1 MRPAA
6 TPVVDLPRSG
16 RADLVAGFEVA
27 GWGTALPERAV
38 DNDWFAQRL
47 ETSDEWIRART
58 GIRERRVGAPHE
70 TTGFLA
76 TAAAQQ
82 ALARA
87 GIAPSQLDVIVVAT
101 STPEQPVP
109 STAAG
114 VATQLGTSAG
124 SFDVNAACAGFVYG
138 LVVTS
143 GLLTAGA
150 ARTALLVG
158 SDTMTRFADPDDR
171 STAVLF
177 GDGAGALVLTAPA
190 TAPPAATTAPSA
202 SPQGGVDATVGLP
215 GGLLASDLI
224 DDPEASQ
231 LLVIPAGGSARPPS
245 FETVEGRQHYLQ
257 MDGREVFRRAVRSVA
272 DSIVRTLDRA
282 GCTPDDVE
290 LFVPHQANARII
302 DAVLDRVGIDAKR
315 TLQTVERHG
324 NTSSASVPLA
334 LAEAV
339 EDGRLHDG
347 TLVLTSGFG
356 AGLTVGTALLRWS
369 PSKTVQS
376 EGHT

>member
-6 TPVVDLPRSG
+6 ATTVVDLTPGG
-16 RADLVAGFEVA
+16 RGPLVAGFEVA
-27 GWGTALPERAV
+27 GLGTALPERAV

-70 TTGFLA
+70 TTGYLA
-76 TAAAQQ
+76 VAAARQ
-82 ALARA
+82 ALERA
-87 GIAPSQLDVIVVAT
+87 GIAPAQLDVVVVAT

-114 VATQLGTSAG
+114 IAAALGTSAG
-124 SFDVNAACAGFVYG
+124 AFDLNAACAGFVYG

-143 GLLTAGA
+143 GLLATGT
-150 ARTALLVG
+150 ARTALLIG
-158 SDTMTRFADPDDR
+158 SDTMTRFSDPEDR
-171 STAVLF
+171 GTAVLF
-177 GDGAGALVLTAPA
+177 GDGAGAVVLTGS
-190 TAPPAATTAPSA
+190 PAASTPSGSGTGA
-202 SPQGGVDATVGLP
+202 GSATGGAR
-215 GGLLASDLI
+215 GGLIASDLI
-224 DDPEASQ
+224 DDPEASE
-231 LLVIPAGGSARPPS
+231 LLVIPAGGSALPPS
-245 FETVEGRQHYLQ
+245 FETVERRQHYLL
-257 MDGREVFRRAVRSVA
+257 MDGREVFRRAVRSV
-272 DSIVRTLDRA
+272 SESVLRTLDHA
-282 GCTPDDVE
+282 GCTPDDVD

-302 DAVLDRVGIDAKR
+302 DAVLDRIGIDPKR

-339 EDGRLHDG
+339 DDGRLHDG

-369 PSKTVQS
+369 SSQTAQG
-376 EGHT
+376 EGDR